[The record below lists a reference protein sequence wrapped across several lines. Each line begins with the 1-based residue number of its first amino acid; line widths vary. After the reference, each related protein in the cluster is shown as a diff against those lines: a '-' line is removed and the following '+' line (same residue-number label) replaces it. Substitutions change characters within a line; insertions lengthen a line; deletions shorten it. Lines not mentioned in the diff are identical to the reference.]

1 MCVCSPGPFMLM
13 APALLFGAAE
23 ATTKLLTKKEESKG
37 SWMSD
42 FQAQKFKNDD
52 DNIILLVSS
61 SLLL

>member
-1 MCVCSPGPFMLM
+1 MLM